1 MGDWSFA
8 GGMKANP
15 ELYSRYE
22 VLERLGEGTYG
33 EVFKGKRKLDGLIV
47 ALKETRDPQCATR
60 EAEALLALNHPNVVK
75 LIEYFVQGANLILVL
90 EFMPSDLFRILE
102 ENTENNGRIAE
113 AQVKGW
119 MLQLLRGVAACHQAS
134 ILHRDLKPSNLLVG
148 ADGSVKLADFGQARV
163 VSLQSADLLGQF
175 GFSRL
180 VRTQFSFL
188 FIIFEANG
196 KRVSL
201 PIVTL

>member
-8 GGMKANP
+8 GGVKANP

-60 EAEALLALNHPNVVK
+60 EAEALLALNHPNIVR
-75 LIEYFVQGANLILVL
+75 LFEYFVQGANLILVL
-90 EFMPSDLFRILE
+90 EFLPLDLYRVVE
-102 ENTENNGRIAE
+102 GSNGRIPE

-119 MLQLLRGVAACHQAS
+119 MLQILRGVAACHQAS

-148 ADGSVKLADFGQARV
+148 VDGSVKVADFGQARV
-163 VSLQSADLLGQF
+163 VLQQSADLLGQF
-175 GFSRL
+175 LRYGW
-180 VRTQFSFL
+180 
-188 FIIFEANG
+188 
-196 KRVSL
+196 VSSMHRR
-201 PIVTL
+201 

>member
-8 GGMKANP
+8 GGVKANP

-47 ALKETRDPQCATR
+47 ALKETRDTQCATR
-60 EAEALLALNHPNVVK
+60 EAEALLALQHPNVVK

-90 EFMPSDLFRILE
+90 EYMPSDLYRILE
-102 ENTENNGRIAE
+102 GNNGRIAAE

-119 MLQLLRGVAACHQAS
+119 MLHLLRGVAACHQAS

-148 ADGSVKLADFGQARV
+148 SDGTVKLADFGQARV
-163 VSLQSADLLGQF
+163 IPLQSADLLGQLSWF
-175 GFSRL
+175 YCIFITNVASGK
-180 VRTQFSFL
+180 SFL
-188 FIIFEANG
+188 LYSA
-196 KRVSL
+196 V
-201 PIVTL
+201 